1 VKDLYPSLYSLS
13 RRKQRG
19 DLKKH
24 KILRNIEDIDYR
36 KFFIRADTVHLRGH
50 NYKLYKNRSQ
60 KQCRICF
67 ISQRVVN
74 CWNLLPQDVV
84 DLPSL
89 EVFKNRLDKFSLLS
103 RCNLMMMMVTEHQLD
118 EGFLKM
124 SLTGPYPPPG
134 GIRPTVWR
142 VCLADALVQFSI
154 NNSKKFLNWLKTS
167 CVWFPM
173 ETVATWHTRTANLWA
188 D

>member
-1 VKDLYPSLYSLS
+1 MGLYSLS

-74 CWNLLPQDVV
+74 CWNLLPQEVV

-103 RCNLMMMMVTEHQLD
+103 RCNLMMMIMTEHQLD

-124 SLTGPYPPPG
+124 SLTGPYPPG
-134 GIRPTVWR
+134 GEYAPPYGGFVLLTHLFNSQLTTVKS
-142 VCLADALVQFSI
+142 F
-154 NNSKKFLNWLKTS
+154 
-167 CVWFPM
+167 
-173 ETVATWHTRTANLWA
+173 
-188 D
+188 